1 MVRKYKCTKVRKD
14 DLSSHLSSHL
24 SSYGKMKEE
33 VLRCESTRVLK
44 RKRTKVRK
52 YECTKVLWYEYF

>member
-14 DLSSHLSSHL
+14 DLSSHL

-52 YECTKVLWYEYF
+52 YECTKLLWYECF